1 MVVFSPLN
9 DFILITQ
16 FKDDFKKKQ
25 KNFHPL
31 IMCSLDCRFF
41 NCNYWVKALLNDF
54 ILITQVK
61 DESFQNKTK
70 KSKILKKKFPDQDRF
85 SLTFSKKLIFTDL

>member
-1 MVVFSPLN
+1 MLVFSPLN

-25 KNFHPL
+25 KNL
-31 IMCSLDCRFF
+31 ITCSLDCRFF

-54 ILITQVK
+54 ILITQV
-61 DESFQNKTK
+61 
-70 KSKILKKKFPDQDRF
+70 
-85 SLTFSKKLIFTDL
+85 

>member
-1 MVVFSPLN
+1 MVVFSPFY

-16 FKDDFKKKQ
+16 FKDDFKKST

-31 IMCSLDCRFF
+31 ITWFRFQVF
-41 NCNYWVKALLNDF
+41 QLQLLSWVKALLNDF

-61 DESFQNKTK
+61 DENFQNKTK
-70 KSKILKKKFPDQDRF
+70 KSK
-85 SLTFSKKLIFTDL
+85 